1 MKNAVYSTF
10 IGVLFLVIRV
20 YFVFLCVRKGKEC
33 LLWIMYVI
41 PLKRDLFRVI
51 EVTRLA
57 SE

>member
-20 YFVFLCVRKGKEC
+20 YFVLLCVRKGKEC